1 MRSHIYKSFKSSLCF
16 VLDYYLKNR
25 KISAIIRSNRDY
37 LLANIKLDETLIDS
51 LLSFNGVTEGQ
62 SHLLKSLSSN
72 RHKNTELLW
81 AMKYFDVAKFSNF
94 VKCLRQTNQKTVA
107 RIIENG
113 GGLQFLLYFIGV
125 NRILDKNII
134 LNYIKFAPRH
144 YIIKSIFLKI
154 IYVLTC

>member
-51 LLSFNGVTEGQ
+51 LLSFNCITEGQ
-62 SHLLKSLSSN
+62 SRLLKSLSSN

-81 AMKYFDVAKFSNF
+81 AMKSFDVAKFSHF
-94 VKCLRQTNQKTVA
+94 VKCLRKTKQQTVA
-107 RIIENG
+107 RIMENG
-113 GGLQFLLYFIGV
+113 GG
-125 NRILDKNII
+125 
-134 LNYIKFAPRH
+134 
-144 YIIKSIFLKI
+144 
-154 IYVLTC
+154 